1 MFSILFSVSL
11 LVMELAALAAAEH
24 WATLFTYIYIAL
36 KSNSQAEKVSWVP
49 TIMYVK
55 LDIFKM

>member
-1 MFSILFSVSL
+1 
-11 LVMELAALAAAEH
+11 MELAALAAAEH